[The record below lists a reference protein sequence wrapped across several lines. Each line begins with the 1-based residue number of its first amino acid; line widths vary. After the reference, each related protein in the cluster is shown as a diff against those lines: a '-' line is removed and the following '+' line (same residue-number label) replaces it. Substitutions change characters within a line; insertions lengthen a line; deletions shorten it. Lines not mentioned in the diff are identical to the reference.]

1 MTHWLFLVALTII
14 FEQKLVSSTECYSC
28 ISSCKILPDGKLDME
43 NCDCT
48 GNTTCSAQNCFVK
61 VELFSAESV
70 AIIQV
75 NILFITYFLFV
86 V

>member
-1 MTHWLFLVALTII
+1 MSQSSWLFLIALTVVL
-14 FEQKLVSSTECYSC
+14 ESNLVQSTECHSC
-28 ISSCKILPDGKLDME
+28 IASCKILSDGRIDIN

-70 AIIQV
+70 AIVQV
-75 NILFITYFLFV
+75 IILI
-86 V
+86 